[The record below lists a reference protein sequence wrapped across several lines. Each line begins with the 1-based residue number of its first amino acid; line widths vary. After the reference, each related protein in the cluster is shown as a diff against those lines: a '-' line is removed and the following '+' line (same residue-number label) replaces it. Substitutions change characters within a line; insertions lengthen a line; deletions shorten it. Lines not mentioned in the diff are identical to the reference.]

1 MEAIV
6 DTDVGTLGEDA
17 TQEGESGQ
25 FSADWWHNR
34 TPEELRDIINR
45 GFAVGDLFP
54 AATAE
59 LARRA
64 EEARRA
70 AEREAAAL
78 SDLERRKT
86 WKRRVLFLLASLSL
100 IATFFTLAVIAM
112 HIGAD

>member
-1 MEAIV
+1 M
-6 DTDVGTLGEDA
+6 DTDVGTAAEHA
-17 TQEGESGQ
+17 AKEGESGQ
-25 FSADWWHNR
+25 FSADWWHSR

-45 GFAVGDLFP
+45 GFAVGDLLP

-64 EEARRA
+64 DEKRRA
-70 AEREAAAL
+70 EEREAAAL
-78 SDLERRKT
+78 FELKRRKT
-86 WKRRVLFLLASLSL
+86 WKRRVLFVLASLSL

>member
-1 MEAIV
+1 MEALV
-6 DTDVGTLGEDA
+6 DTDVGTPGEHA
-17 TQEGESGQ
+17 AKEGESGQ
-25 FSADWWHNR
+25 LSADWWRSR

-64 EEARRA
+64 EEKRQA

-78 SDLERRKT
+78 SELQRRKI
-86 WKRRVLFLLASLSL
+86 WKRRVIFLLASLSL

-112 HIGAD
+112 HIGAE